1 MEFLIRWSASLATV
15 LLWSCG
21 HTNDS
26 GTLQAAHVRPRY
38 IEKPPSSYQD
48 TLKIKV
54 EAAVFFC
61 PDSVQLEK
69 VKDTLDTSVYKAIMH
84 DYFYQVRNGR
94 KVVRESRPALTIID
108 AQNYRYLLFINR
120 DNSRKCID
128 LNTKGDLYG
137 ILLFD
142 GKKDP
147 VLVDMPNIKTALSFY
162 FKDQ

>member
-1 MEFLIRWSASLATV
+1 MF

-21 HTNDS
+21 HSNDS
-26 GTLQAAHVRPRY
+26 EALHAIHVRPRHMG
-38 IEKPPSSYQD
+38 KPPSATSD
-48 TLKIKV
+48 TLRI
-54 EAAVFFC
+54 EGSAAVFFY
-61 PDSVQLEK
+61 PNSVQLEK
-69 VKDTLDTSVYKAIMH
+69 VKDSLDTSVYKAIMH
-84 DYFYQVRNGR
+84 DYFYQMRNGR

-108 AQNYRYLLFINR
+108 ARNYRYLLFVKR

-128 LNTKGDLYG
+128 LNAKGDLYG

-147 VLVDMPNIKTALSFY
+147 VLVDMPNIKTALGFY